1 MNKFQKHA
9 QPNDDDQ
16 DSGPQISALAEDSGE
31 VCRRG

>member
-9 QPNDDDQ
+9 QPNHDAQ
-16 DSGPQISALAEDSGE
+16 DHRPQVSVGAKDTGE